1 VSVRVTSIQTFAT
14 WGDPRNWILV
24 KVQTDEGI
32 HGWGEG
38 TLEGKD
44 DTVRAAIQEVGKY
57 LIGRDPTAIED
68 NWQAMSRLGF
78 WRSGVVLSSAVAAL
92 DQAMWDI
99 RGKAAGLPVFRLLG
113 GPTRQRIRLYT
124 HVGIYDPGKMVEDA
138 QRDRADGFTAMK
150 TGAWAGDAALP
161 ESVGIA
167 AFAERVSLL
176 RETVGPTVEIMIDNH
191 GRSRPSTA
199 VRLARALEPFRLYW
213 FEEPTQPDDIE
224 GLRALRQAGVTMDL
238 ATGERLYSKWQYR
251 PLLEQRLAD
260 VIQPDL
266 CHAGG
271 ITECKKIA
279 ALAEAFYV
287 QVAPHSPQGPVSTAA
302 AAHLAM
308 AIPNFHILEYV
319 QSSPWRER
327 LLREPWPVADGHLTV
342 PDRPGLGVD
351 IDEAALEASPARQ
364 LGVPLDARAADGAV
378 ADV

>member
-1 VSVRVTSIQTFAT
+1 MRVTSIQTFAT